1 MRTGMLHKM
10 FGLCPYATVQESVD
24 LSGTLSLS
32 TPKFLAFA
40 CEGYSIQLMMCS
52 ES

>member
-24 LSGTLSLS
+24 LSGILS
-32 TPKFLAFA
+32 TPKFWAFA